1 MTNEEFKQMM
11 INLLTSEEKR
21 LGVENQEFINRHN
34 EILNDCENVQATKK
48 SQVRMRTVKATV
60 EYFKQEDPE
69 TPVNEYMLRRLIK
82 QKKISVVHA
91 GNKKVL
97 LNLDKFIDYLNND
110 VREEQVE
117 TVQAYGKLRK
127 VLE

>member
-21 LGVENQEFINRHN
+21 LGVGKQEFINRHN

-48 SQVRMRTVKATV
+48 SQVRLRTVKATV

-82 QKKISVVHA
+82 QKRISVVHA
-91 GNKKVL
+91 GNKVL
-97 LNLDKFIDYLNND
+97 INLDKFIDYLNND
-110 VREEQVE
+110 VRDEQVE

-127 VLE
+127 VME

>member
-21 LGVENQEFINRHN
+21 LGVGNQEFINRHN

-48 SQVRMRTVKATV
+48 SQVRLRTVKATV

-82 QKKISVVHA
+82 QKRISVVHA
-91 GNKKVL
+91 GNKVL
-97 LNLDKFIDYLNND
+97 INLDKFIDYLNND
-110 VREEQVE
+110 VRDEQVE

-127 VLE
+127 VME

>member
-1 MTNEEFKQMM
+1 MTNGEFKQMM

-21 LGVENQEFINRHN
+21 LGVGNQEFINRHN

-48 SQVRMRTVKATV
+48 SQVRLRTVKATV

-82 QKKISVVHA
+82 QKRISVVHA
-91 GNKKVL
+91 GNKVL
-97 LNLDKFIDYLNND
+97 INLDKFIDYLNND
-110 VREEQVE
+110 VRDEQVE

-127 VLE
+127 VME

>member
-1 MTNEEFKQMM
+1 
-11 INLLTSEEKR
+11 
-21 LGVENQEFINRHN
+21 
-34 EILNDCENVQATKK
+34 
-48 SQVRMRTVKATV
+48 MRTVKATV

-91 GNKKVL
+91 GNKVL
-97 LNLDKFIDYLNND
+97 INLDKFIDYLNND

-127 VLE
+127 VME

>member
-11 INLLTSEEKR
+11 INLLTSEEKK
-21 LGVENQEFINRHN
+21 LGVGSQEFINRHN
-34 EILNDCENVQATKK
+34 EILNDYENVQAAKK

-91 GNKKVL
+91 GNKVL
-97 LNLDKFIDYLNND
+97 INLDKFIDYLNND

-117 TVQAYGKLRK
+117 TLQAYGKLRK
-127 VLE
+127 VME

>member
-11 INLLTSEEKR
+11 INLLTSEEKK
-21 LGVENQEFINRHN
+21 LVVGSQEFINRHN
-34 EILNDCENVQATKK
+34 EILNDCENVQAAKK

-91 GNKKVL
+91 GNKVL
-97 LNLDKFIDYLNND
+97 INLDKFIDYLNND

-127 VLE
+127 VME

>member
-1 MTNEEFKQMM
+1 MTNEEFKKML

-21 LGVENQEFINRHN
+21 LGVGSQDFIIRHN
-34 EILNDCENVQATKK
+34 EILNDCENVQEVKK
-48 SQVRMRTVKATV
+48 SQVRLRTVKATV

-91 GNKKVL
+91 GNKVL
-97 LNLDKFIDYLNND
+97 INLDKFIDYLNND

-127 VLE
+127 VIE

>member
-21 LGVENQEFINRHN
+21 LGVGSQEFIKRHN
-34 EILNDCENVQATKK
+34 EILNDCENVQAAKK

-91 GNKKVL
+91 GNKVL
-97 LNLDKFIDYLNND
+97 INLDKFIDYLNND
-110 VREEQVE
+110 VRDEQVE

-127 VLE
+127 VME

>member
-11 INLLTSEEKR
+11 INLLTSEENR
-21 LGVENQEFINRHN
+21 LGVGSQEFINRHN
-34 EILNDCENVQATKK
+34 EIINACESAQASKK

-91 GNKKVL
+91 GNKVL
-97 LNLDKFIDYLNND
+97 INLDKFIDYLNND

-127 VLE
+127 VME